1 MSNVAL
7 IGPFVCVYFYLLR
20 FFNFWSLTVFIYVV
34 LGYHI
39 RGCNKVV
46 YNLDARFERSPVRV
60 PAVSLLC
67 KDNNLRRIVRA
78 YVPRLPGPGEDLHD
92 IVFWFLETLLLSMN
106 S

>member
-60 PAVSLLC
+60 PAVSLFYV
-67 KDNNLRRIVRA
+67 RITTLGVLFARMFLG
-78 YVPRLPGPGEDLHD
+78 YPGLGK
-92 IVFWFLETLLLSMN
+92 ICTTSYSGF
-106 S
+106 